1 MSNKFL
7 IELNLSFEPDS
18 NNDEDYDISA
28 LSSEATELVKETALL
43 NINNLQHLSYS
54 PERYQC

>member
-18 NNDEDYDISA
+18 NDYEDYDIG
-28 LSSEATELVKETALL
+28 
-43 NINNLQHLSYS
+43 IN
-54 PERYQC
+54 RYCIHKL